1 MARYKKEVKISEI
14 SAKGK
19 NRVRKRFGDI
29 VVFEMD
35 TDREKLMLQKFQEID
50 DMKVDKQLRNI
61 LIAHSSLTIFTNVRV
76 DVEDEEF
83 MAILTDTPTDLANAI
98 MEVEMMIAERT
109 SRVLQQIEHTRL
121 LAKLKSMTPAD
132 GETIE

>member
-1 MARYKKEVKISEI
+1 MARYKKEVKISDI
-14 SAKGK
+14 STRGK
-19 NRVRKRFGDI
+19 NRVRKRFGEI

-50 DMKVDKQLRNI
+50 DMGVDKDIRNI

-76 DVEDEEF
+76 DVTDEEF
-83 MAILTDTPTDLANAI
+83 MAILKDTPTDLANAI

-109 SRVLQQIEHTRL
+109 NSVLQQIEHTRL
-121 LAKLKSMTPAD
+121 LAKLKAMTPTD

>member
-1 MARYKKEVKISEI
+1 MARYKKEVKISDI

-50 DMKVDKQLRNI
+50 DLKVDKNMRNI

-76 DVEDEEF
+76 DVADEEF
-83 MAILTDTPTDLANAI
+83 MEILKDTPLDLANAI

-109 SRVLQQIEHTRL
+109 STVVQQIEHTRL
-121 LAKLKSMTPAD
+121 LAKLKAMIPAD
-132 GETIE
+132 GEPIE